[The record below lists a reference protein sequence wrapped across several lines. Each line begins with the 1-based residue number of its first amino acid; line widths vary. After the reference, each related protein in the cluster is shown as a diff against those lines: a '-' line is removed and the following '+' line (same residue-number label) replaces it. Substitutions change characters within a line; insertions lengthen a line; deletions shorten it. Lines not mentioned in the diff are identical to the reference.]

1 MMIHR
6 DIDEVSPGTVLAS
19 DVFGASGHVLIAA
32 GAVLT
37 PQRLRAL
44 KAQGVAQITV
54 QTPPLTLP
62 SNIAITPTEPHI
74 LEIFRHSNAQHPLIK
89 ELIRLCELRTGRPLH
104 KHCQHGH

>member
-6 DIDEVSPGTVLAS
+6 DIDEVSPGTVLGT
-19 DVFGASGHVLIAA
+19 DIFGASGHVLIAA

-37 PQRLRAL
+37 PKQLRAL
-44 KAQGVAQITV
+44 KAHGVIQLTL
-54 QTPPLTLP
+54 QTPSLPLPP
-62 SNIAITPTEPHI
+62 SSDITPTEPHI

-89 ELIRLCELRTGRPLH
+89 ELIRLYELRTGRPLH